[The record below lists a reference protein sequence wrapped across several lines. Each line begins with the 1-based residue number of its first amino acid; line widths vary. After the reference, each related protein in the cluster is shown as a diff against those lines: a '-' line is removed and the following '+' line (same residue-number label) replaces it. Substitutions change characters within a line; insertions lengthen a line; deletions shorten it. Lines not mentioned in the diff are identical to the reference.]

1 MDYKKMINLLD
12 NTPNHPS
19 RFKSK
24 IWVEIND
31 ESRRTYNK
39 VNQTR
44 FKTSVLRS
52 SLCVYGVSYMLV
64 KGIITVENKNNT

>member
-1 MDYKKMINLLD
+1 MINLLD